1 MSTVTKPVMLD
12 ETGVRIAEA
21 LEEKT
26 LLGAIANGLRSVG
39 AALWRERD
47 MTVQPKDVNFYD
59 YDGTIVHSYTK
70 KEFLQLEELPG
81 DPQHEGLTAQGWN
94 WTLAGAKAYVEKYG
108 ACEIGQSYVTDDG
121 KTRIYVEIA
130 ETERLSLSLRFT
142 QTLAGGV
149 TVDWGDGSTEVTPNA
164 TGNVA
169 MNHTYAQGGE
179 YLVTLNVAAGCTVML
194 GQSTQAM
201 SADGMLSH
209 QQSFVTSQYFGGRS
223 PVLALEIGNGVAA
236 LGTQSLLCL
245 HRMAYVTIPTTVA
258 TLHYGVFMACNQTKA
273 IHIPH
278 GVTKINGFAFRG
290 CYSAM
295 TITLPEGLT
304 DLGPL
309 SFYGCTHLKRAAIP
323 EGVTA
328 IGQNAFSCCYLME
341 RCIVP
346 DSVKSLGA
354 CCFAKDCNLRTTHIP
369 EGVTAIPDF
378 CYSGCHVLTGVEI
391 PEGVT
396 TIGKNAF
403 SSCFGIRSLTLP
415 TTVTKIKEF
424 AFVFCDGNEEIHVLA
439 TTPPELV
446 SATAFS
452 ATGPSFKI
460 YVPWSEDHSVFEA
473 YQAATNWCGKITELT
488 EEDAPDWYKETID
501 VTVAKV
507 WANSDESAAWP
518 EGAEVTV
525 QLLADGEASGDPV
538 TLTAENTSH
547 VFEGLR
553 KNSAEGV
560 AIVYTAE
567 EDAVEGYTGAVAEIA
582 DGVITITN
590 TQNGS
595 EP

>member
-1 MSTVTKPVMLD
+1 MSQITKPVILN
-12 ETGVRIAEA
+12 ETGERIAEA

-26 LLGAIANGLRSVG
+26 LMGAIVDGLRSVS

-59 YDGTIVHSYTK
+59 YDGTIVHSFSK
-70 KEFLQLEELPG
+70 KEFLLLDAMPG
-81 DPQHEGLTAQGWN
+81 NPQHDGLTAQGWN

-121 KTRIYVEIA
+121 KTRIYIEIA

-149 TVDWGDGSTEVTPNA
+149 TVDWGDGSTEVTPDA
-164 TGNVA
+164 TGSVA

-179 YLVTLNVAAGCTVML
+179 YLVTLDVAAGCTVML
-194 GQSTQAM
+194 GQSTAAM
-201 SADGMLSH
+201 TADSMLAH

-236 LGTQSLLCL
+236 LGSQSLLGL
-245 HRMAYVTIPTTVA
+245 HRMAYVTIPTTVT

-273 IHIPH
+273 IHIPQ
-278 GVTKINGFAFRG
+278 GVTNINGFAFRG

-304 DLGPL
+304 NLGML

-328 IGQNAFSCCYLME
+328 IGVNAFSCCYLME

-346 DSVKSLGA
+346 DTVQSLGA
-354 CCFAKDCNLRTTHIP
+354 WCFAKDYNLRTTHIP
-369 EGVTAIPDF
+369 EGVTAIPQG
-378 CYSGCHVLTGVEI
+378 CYSGCHCLTGVEI

-415 TTVTKIKEF
+415 STVTRIEEF
-424 AFVFCDGNEEIHVLA
+424 AFLFCDGNEEIHVLA

-452 ATGPSFKI
+452 SSGPSFKI
-460 YVPWSEDHSVFEA
+460 YVPWSEDHSVFAA
-473 YQAATNWCGKITELT
+473 YQAATNWCGKIAELC
-488 EEDAPDWYKETID
+488 EEDAPATE
-501 VTVAKV
+501 
-507 WANSDESAAWP
+507 
-518 EGAEVTV
+518 
-525 QLLADGEASGDPV
+525 
-538 TLTAENTSH
+538 
-547 VFEGLR
+547 
-553 KNSAEGV
+553 
-560 AIVYTAE
+560 
-567 EDAVEGYTGAVAEIA
+567 
-582 DGVITITN
+582 
-590 TQNGS
+590 TQNGG